1 MSDRNSSEG
10 GVSRRQTLA
19 AVTGA
24 TVSGL
29 AGVPTTVVGD
39 SGREKRI
46 TILASGDESRETV
59 TVSKRWYR
67 HKEQAIN
74 VKEAMSRQY
83 LGEGSVHSV
92 GIESSDAAVGGLRGK
107 RVRVAASPEGDV
119 SALDA
124 VPSSVEGIPV
134 RTVEEERPEE
144 TGCYNDRR
152 EDVDGDGENEF
163 LGGMA
168 FEGMKNINNGG
179 NSVEKGTLCCPV
191 QYNGGTYMLT
201 ARHTISGDVCNT
213 PGVVENDYGWGRI
226 VNNEDTVT
234 PFGFV
239 AAAFT
244 EYDAALLTL
253 YSPGFQDFSS
263 RVTDEPGA
271 EVVGRVTG
279 DGIDTLAS
287 YPAATMYKRGRTTCA
302 TSGTIR
308 GSRLSF
314 KDKCGIKPPTEEIGQ
329 VRTSATQEKGDSG
342 GPVYHRINNSS
353 GTDELYL
360 LNMATRNY
368 EDYNYAQGSSA
379 DILHR
384 KEGFDFGNSKYY

>member
-92 GIESSDAAVGGLRGK
+92 GIESSDAAVGDLRGK
-107 RVRVAASPEGDV
+107 RVRVAAGPEGDV

-134 RTVEEERPEE
+134 RTVEEERPEQTDCYTAPRTNRDKDDE
-144 TGCYNDRR
+144 QDFFGGLAAFGLDSTGQ
-152 EDVDGDGENEF
+152 
-163 LGGMA
+163 
-168 FEGMKNINNGG
+168 
-179 NSVEKGTLCCPV
+179 SVNPATLCCRV
-191 QYNGGTYMLT
+191 FDANGNTRMLSCRHMINGDNCDSNDRLDREWGALGTDGNERSY
-201 ARHTISGDVCNT
+201 G
-213 PGVVENDYGWGRI
+213 GVSEAYQ
-226 VNNEDTVT
+226 E
-234 PFGFV
+234 F
-239 AAAFT
+239 
-244 EYDAALLTL
+244 DAALLNLTNTQYYEFL
-253 YSPGFQDFSS
+253 ADI
-263 RVTDEPGA
+263 VDEPSGR
-271 EVVGRVTG
+271 VLGRVTG
-279 DGIDTLAS
+279 DGIDYLHGDTDINFIVR
-287 YPAATMYKRGRTTCA
+287 KRGRTTCQE
-302 TSGTIR
+302 SGTTDQVR
-308 GSRLSF
+308 V
-314 KDKCGIKPPTEEIGQ
+314 DYNVCGITEREQIISTTDQ
-329 VRTSATQEKGDSG
+329 AQGDSG
-342 GPVYHRINNSS
+342 GPVYIHRDDGSQPDN
-353 GTDELYL
+353 LYL
-360 LNMATRNY
+360 LHIATRATGN
-368 EDYNYAQGSSA
+368 NGYAQGSSA
-379 DILHR
+379 DVMYRQEDIT
-384 KEGFDFGNSKYY
+384 FGIEIPYDGE

>member
-1 MSDRNSSEG
+1 
-10 GVSRRQTLA
+10 
-19 AVTGA
+19 
-24 TVSGL
+24 
-29 AGVPTTVVGD
+29 
-39 SGREKRI
+39 
-46 TILASGDESRETV
+46 
-59 TVSKRWYR
+59 
-67 HKEQAIN
+67 
-74 VKEAMSRQY
+74 
-83 LGEGSVHSV
+83 
-92 GIESSDAAVGGLRGK
+92 
-107 RVRVAASPEGDV
+107 
-119 SALDA
+119 
-124 VPSSVEGIPV
+124 
-134 RTVEEERPEE
+134 
-144 TGCYNDRR
+144 
-152 EDVDGDGENEF
+152 
-163 LGGMA
+163 MA

-253 YSPGFQDFSS
+253 YSPDFQDFSS

-287 YPAATMYKRGRTTCA
+287 YPAATVYKRGRATCA
-302 TSGTIR
+302 TSGVLK
-308 GSRLSF
+308 SARLTYDLQCLYPSDP
-314 KDKCGIKPPTEEIGQ
+314 DKEFGQ
-329 VRTSATQEKGDSG
+329 VRTSMTQKKGDSG
-342 GPVYHRINNSS
+342 GPVYHQINNSS

-368 EDYNYAQGSSA
+368 EDKEYAQGSSA
-379 DILHR
+379 DILYR
-384 KEGFDFGNSKYY
+384 EKGINFGNNSYY